1 MLRYVPKVSYQSYQF
16 NYAWQ
21 NHRPHIVAPV
31 SLDAEDKDSIAD
43 KTTRW
48 AGQIMDLERSNEDF
62 SLHVVLG
69 EPTKQKLRSE
79 YENAVEF
86 LTAGVECERIHIVP
100 QASVPEFA
108 ERVVSDIKSHLRAS
122 N

>member
-1 MLRYVPKVSYQSYQF
+1 MRRYQF

-21 NHRPHIVAPV
+21 NNRSHIVAPV
-31 SLDAEDKDSIAD
+31 SLDAEDKDSVAD

-48 AGQIMDLERSNEDF
+48 AGQIMDLERSDEDF

-69 EPTKQKLRSE
+69 EPTKQKLLSE
-79 YENAVEF
+79 YESAVEF
-86 LTAGVECERIHIVP
+86 LTAGVKCERIHIVP

-108 ERVVSDIKSHLRAS
+108 DRVITEIKLHLSAS
-122 N
+122 P